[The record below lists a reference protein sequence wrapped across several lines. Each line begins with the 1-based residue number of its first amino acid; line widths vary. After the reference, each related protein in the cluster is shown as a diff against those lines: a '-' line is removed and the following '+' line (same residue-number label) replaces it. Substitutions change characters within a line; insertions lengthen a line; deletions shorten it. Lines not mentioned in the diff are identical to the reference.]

1 MGQSAHQL
9 ASGCPG
15 RQAETSQVQHFFGP
29 GVATLEASFFH
40 WRVAENLEAC
50 YRARV
55 WEAFT
60 NSQTWKHA
68 SFSYSFFVMF
78 NTSPCKEWLSFLVFL
93 TSFKQL
99 LTHLWHPW
107 HYKSELCLKH
117 HIESLLLY
125 WSSSYRYVKSSL
137 FSFNHWKHN
146 FYKSET
152 CFSLGLFTGVNAFS
166 LCFPD
171 ASSLSIYSTVSVIFS
186 QKMLIVN
193 LIWFNLSVYV
203 HMLY

>member
-78 NTSPCKEWLSFLVFL
+78 NTSPCVEWLSFLVFL

-146 FYKSET
+146 FYKSEKCLRAFHWCKCLQPVLPRCQLT
-152 CFSLGLFTGVNAFS
+152 INIQYCICHLQSEDVNS
-166 LCFPD
+166 KSD
-171 ASSLSIYSTVSVIFS
+171 MI
-186 QKMLIVN
+186 
-193 LIWFNLSVYV
+193 
-203 HMLY
+203 